1 MQKKEVLKSIYKF
14 DENPLVIAD
23 DEMIEGC
30 ECDDVIAEEFLEL
43 KKLGEAMIKL
53 TVEKNGLGL
62 AAPQVGVMRKM
73 FIWMNG
79 SNSFQIVLNPKFFP
93 DKKTTNVVEG
103 CLSYPGL
110 WLAVK
115 RPKEVTLSYQT
126 VTGEY
131 VVETFTGLLARIAQ
145 HEFDHMEGL
154 NFSDHVSQLKLDM
167 ALKSLNKRA
176 RKYLRKYVKQN
187 V

>member
-1 MQKKEVLKSIYKF
+1 MELLKFTDPALRNVPSAFDFDSQDAKEL
-14 DENPLVIAD
+14 AD
-23 DEMIEGC
+23 TLWN
-30 ECDDVIAEEFLEL
+30 ECRRLQ
-43 KKLGEAMIKL
+43 
-53 TVEKNGLGL
+53 GLGL
-62 AAPQVGVMRKM
+62 SANQVGIDAKVFVMGTDEANRKNIFNPQVISVSKETELAR
-73 FIWMNG
+73 
-79 SNSFQIVLNPKFFP
+79 
-93 DKKTTNVVEG
+93 EG

-110 WLAVK
+110 WLSVK

-126 VTGEY
+126 VTGEH
-131 VVETFTGLLARIAQ
+131 VVERFVGLQARIAQ

-176 RKYLRKYVKQN
+176 KRYLRNYVKRN

>member
-1 MQKKEVLKSIYKF
+1 MELIKF
-14 DENPLVIAD
+14 TDPALRKVPESFDFETQNAQELAD
-23 DEMIEGC
+23 TLWE
-30 ECDDVIAEEFLEL
+30 ECRRLR
-43 KKLGEAMIKL
+43 
-53 TVEKNGLGL
+53 GLGL
-62 AAPQVGVMRKM
+62 SANQLGIDSSVFVMGVDDNNRKNV
-73 FIWMNG
+73 F
-79 SNSFQIVLNPKFFP
+79 NPKVISVSK
-93 DKKTTNVVEG
+93 DTELAREG

-110 WLAVK
+110 WLSVK
-115 RPKEVTLSYQT
+115 RPKEVTISYQT
-126 VTGEY
+126 VDGTH
-131 VVETFTGLLARIAQ
+131 VVETFIGLQARIAQ

>member
-1 MQKKEVLKSIYKF
+1 MELLKFTDPALRNLPRTF
-14 DENPLVIAD
+14 DFDTQNAQELAD
-23 DEMIEGC
+23 TLWE
-30 ECDDVIAEEFLEL
+30 ECRRLH
-43 KKLGEAMIKL
+43 
-53 TVEKNGLGL
+53 GLGL
-62 AAPQVGVMRKM
+62 SANQVGIDAKVFVMGTDDDNRKNIFNPQVISVSKETE
-73 FIWMNG
+73 
-79 SNSFQIVLNPKFFP
+79 LAK
-93 DKKTTNVVEG
+93 EG

-110 WLAVK
+110 WLSVK

-126 VTGEY
+126 VDGTH
-131 VVETFTGLLARIAQ
+131 VVETFIGLQARIAQ

-176 RKYLRKYVKQN
+176 KRYIRKYVKQN

>member
-1 MQKKEVLKSIYKF
+1 MELLKFTDPALRNIPTTF
-14 DENPLVIAD
+14 DFDTQNAQELAD
-23 DEMIEGC
+23 TLWE
-30 ECDDVIAEEFLEL
+30 ECRRLH
-43 KKLGEAMIKL
+43 
-53 TVEKNGLGL
+53 GLGL
-62 AAPQVGVMRKM
+62 SANQVGIDAKVFVMGTDDDNRKNIFNPQVISVSKETE
-73 FIWMNG
+73 
-79 SNSFQIVLNPKFFP
+79 LAK
-93 DKKTTNVVEG
+93 EG

-110 WLAVK
+110 WLSVK

-126 VTGEY
+126 VDGTH
-131 VVETFTGLLARIAQ
+131 VVETFIGLQARIAQ

-176 RKYLRKYVKQN
+176 KRYIRKYVKQN

>member
-1 MQKKEVLKSIYKF
+1 MGTD
-14 DENPLVIAD
+14 DENR
-23 DEMIEGC
+23 
-30 ECDDVIAEEFLEL
+30 
-43 KKLGEAMIKL
+43 
-53 TVEKNGLGL
+53 KNIFN
-62 AAPQVGVMRKM
+62 PQVISVSKETE
-73 FIWMNG
+73 
-79 SNSFQIVLNPKFFP
+79 LAK
-93 DKKTTNVVEG
+93 EG

-110 WLAVK
+110 WLSVK

-126 VTGEY
+126 VDGTH
-131 VVETFTGLLARIAQ
+131 VVETFIGLQARIDQ

-176 RKYLRKYVKQN
+176 KRYIRKYVKQN

>member
-1 MQKKEVLKSIYKF
+1 MELIKFTDPALRKVPETFDFETGNAKEL
-14 DENPLVIAD
+14 AD
-23 DEMIEGC
+23 TLW
-30 ECDDVIAEEFLEL
+30 EESRRLR
-43 KKLGEAMIKL
+43 
-53 TVEKNGLGL
+53 GLGL
-62 AAPQVGVMRKM
+62 SANQVGIDSKVFVMGVDEKNRKNVFNPQVISVSKETELAR
-73 FIWMNG
+73 
-79 SNSFQIVLNPKFFP
+79 
-93 DKKTTNVVEG
+93 EG

-110 WLAVK
+110 WLSVK

-126 VTGEY
+126 VDGTH
-131 VVETFTGLLARIAQ
+131 VVETFIGLQARIAQ

>member
-1 MQKKEVLKSIYKF
+1 MELLKFTDPALRNVPTAF
-14 DENPLVIAD
+14 DFDTQNAQELAD
-23 DEMIEGC
+23 TLWE
-30 ECDDVIAEEFLEL
+30 ECRRLH
-43 KKLGEAMIKL
+43 
-53 TVEKNGLGL
+53 GLGL
-62 AAPQVGVMRKM
+62 SANQVGIDAKVFVMGTEDNNRKNIFNPQVISVSKETE
-73 FIWMNG
+73 
-79 SNSFQIVLNPKFFP
+79 LAK
-93 DKKTTNVVEG
+93 EG

-110 WLAVK
+110 WLTVK

-126 VTGEY
+126 VDGTH
-131 VVETFTGLLARIAQ
+131 VVETFIGLQARIAQ

-176 RKYLRKYVKQN
+176 RKYLRNYVKQN